1 MTVTP
6 TTFSSTGVIQTETI
20 TTTGL
25 YDIVVDG
32 AQGGAAADKSGGL
45 GAAVSGDIFLQSG
58 VKLEIVVGEAG
69 SSTPFDG
76 GGAGGGGGSFV
87 IETNNGTNAVDINEL
102 IAGGGGG
109 GGGGSS
115 GSVGGGRAVA
125 TGGNGGGS
133 GAGAGGKA
141 DKPGADGGNRGGG
154 GGGFTGGNGGNSSS
168 AGSAGSVNATSFAGG
183 LNNFQSGTS
192 IGVGGFGG
200 GGGGAYSGGGGGGG
214 YGGGGGGGTGAGDGG
229 GGGGSYVNTA
239 VVKNAVETA
248 ATHSG
253 NGLVTV
259 TYMSA
264 VCFCAGTRIRTA
276 RGDVAIEYLTTGARL
291 LTYDGRLQAL
301 RWVGRRSYAGPFLQ
315 ANTKLWPILIRAGA
329 LAEGVPA
336 RDLRVSA
343 THAMYLEGMLVPAE
357 CLINGATILREEP
370 GAQVEY
376 FHLELD
382 SHDVILAEGAPAES
396 YIDLDNRTLF
406 SNAADYVSP
415 MTMPLPAVEYAPRT
429 ELGPALTA
437 LRTRLATRAVALGFT
452 LTVSHLVTLT
462 TPGVTRANIPS
473 GVEAVH
479 LCSSAERIPGD
490 HRTLGALITSLHL
503 DGAPIALFDPRLI
516 SGFHAVEQH
525 GAQIVRWTNGEAVL
539 MLAPSAGERMLD
551 IGVATLLGMRQAA

>member
-1 MTVTP
+1 VTATS
-6 TTFSSTGVIQTETI
+6 TTFSSIGTIQTETI

-32 AQGGAAADKSGGL
+32 AQGGSAGGHAGGL

-58 VKLEIVVGEAG
+58 AKLEIIVGEAAD
-69 SSTPFDG
+69 SSDG
-76 GGAGGGGGSFV
+76 RP
-87 IETNNGTNAVDINEL
+87 EN
-102 IAGGGGG
+102 GGGG
-109 GGGGSS
+109 GGGGSFIIETYT
-115 GSVGGGRAVA
+115 GTAAVDTIELVAGGGGGAGTGGVGGGGRAVS
-125 TGGNGGGS
+125 TGGQGGGTS
-133 GAGAGGKA
+133 AGVGGKGDA
-141 DKPGADGGNRGGG
+141 PGTGGKYGGG
-154 GGGFTGGNGGNSSS
+154 GGGSTGGAGGSQGSSGKEDDAIFTGGSSG
-168 AGSAGSVNATSFAGG
+168 AKAGG
-183 LNNFQSGTS
+183 D
-192 IGVGGFGG
+192 GGYGG
-200 GGGGAYSGGGGGGG
+200 GGGGGSSGGGGGGG
-214 YGGGGGGGTGAGDGG
+214 YGGGGGGGYIGLSGG

-239 VVKNAVETA
+239 AVKNAVETA
-248 ATHSG
+248 GTISG

-259 TYMSA
+259 TYVSA

-276 RGDVAIEYLTTGARL
+276 RGDVAIEYLAIGTRL
-291 LTYDGRLQAL
+291 LTHDGRLQAL

-415 MTMPLPAVEYAPRT
+415 KTMQTPAVEYATRT
-429 ELGPALTA
+429 EHGPALTA
-437 LRTRLATRAVALGFT
+437 LRTRLAARAIALGFT
-452 LTVSHLVTLT
+452 LSVSHLVTLT
-462 TPGVTRANIPS
+462 TPGVTRATLPPD
-473 GVEAVH
+473 VEAVH
-479 LCSSAERIPGD
+479 LCSSAERNPGD
-490 HRTLGALITSLHL
+490 HRALGALITSLHL
-503 DGAPIALFDPRLI
+503 DGAPIALFDPCLT
-516 SGFHAVEQH
+516 SGFHTVEQH
-525 GAQIVRWTNGEAVL
+525 GAHIVRWTNGEGVL
-539 MLAPSAGERMLD
+539 KLAPSAGERMLD
-551 IGVATLLGMRQAA
+551 IGVATLLGMRRAA